1 MVLLWSRAYPGTG
14 TNPSAERVK
23 HLIEAT
29 RLLERGQGL
38 FLFTDLAS
46 LVAHDDI
53 LTLPWQT
60 CQTGKTETLR

>member
-23 HLIEAT
+23 HLIEASHQ
-29 RLLERGQGL
+29 LERGQGL

-46 LVAHDDI
+46 LTTHGDI
-53 LTLPWQT
+53 LTLQWQT
-60 CQTGKTETLR
+60 VKSERTTLI